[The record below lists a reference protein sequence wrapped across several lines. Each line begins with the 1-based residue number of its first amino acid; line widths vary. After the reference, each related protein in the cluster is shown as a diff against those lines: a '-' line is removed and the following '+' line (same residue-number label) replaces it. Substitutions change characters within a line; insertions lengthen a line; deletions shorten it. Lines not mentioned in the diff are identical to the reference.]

1 MCRASTVRH
10 NRFVVLDRVE
20 PDHRRRAVVAEAI
33 VCHVGESKMSPPEL
47 RVQRANRPRSGTMN
61 FGSRL
66 KATGGRAAE
75 IG

>member
-1 MCRASTVRH
+1 MYRASTAPDI
-10 NRFVVLDRVE
+10 RFVALDRVE
-20 PDHRRRAVVAEAI
+20 PHHRRRAVVAEAI

>member
-1 MCRASTVRH
+1 MFRSSAARH
-10 NRFVVLDRVE
+10 IPFAARHRVE
-20 PDHRRRAVVAEAI
+20 PHHRRRAVAAEAI
-33 VCHVGESKMSPPEL
+33 ICHAAKWKMSPPEL